1 MTFSKDICRHLIINF
16 FYLNHCIKIAVN
28 IKKVLV
34 SVFVAL
40 EPSPGEVYQSNTQTI
55 WLVKSTPGNS
65 SFLNDTQ

>member
-1 MTFSKDICRHLIINF
+1 MTFSKDICCHLIINF
-16 FYLNHCIKIAVN
+16 FYLNRCIKIAVN